1 MILLLTLAKTETH
14 SNLEKIYDDAFTEFT
29 KKMREPQG
37 TTAKDRREADSKTS
51 QFIKENFKPE
61 ADVLVPADKKWSSFF
76 CESKAK
82 AKEKLREY
90 LADTV
95 SEFVDTN
102 VLSGNEFFNVLLE
115 VVYDN
120 WLFYKKNADENEK
133 LLKLLQNVDND

>member
-133 LLKLLQNVDND
+133 LLKLLQNVNND

>member
-1 MILLLTLAKTETH
+1 MTLLLTLAKTETH

-120 WLFYKKNADENEK
+120 WLFYQKNADENEK

>member
-1 MILLLTLAKTETH
+1 MTLLLTLAKTETH

-29 KKMREPQG
+29 RKMREPQG
-37 TTAKDRREADSKTS
+37 MTAKDRREVDSKTS

-61 ADVLVPADKKWSSFF
+61 ADVLVPADKQWSSFF
-76 CESKAK
+76 CESKTK

>member
-1 MILLLTLAKTETH
+1 MTLLLTLAKTETH

-29 KKMREPQG
+29 RKMREPQG
-37 TTAKDRREADSKTS
+37 MTAKDRREADSKTS

-61 ADVLVPADKKWSSFF
+61 ADVLVPADKQWSSFF

>member
-37 TTAKDRREADSKTS
+37 ATAKDRREADEKTS

-61 ADVLVPADKKWSSFF
+61 ADVLAPADGKWSSFF

>member
-1 MILLLTLAKTETH
+1 MTLLLTLAKTETH

-29 KKMREPQG
+29 RKMREPQG
-37 TTAKDRREADSKTS
+37 MTAKDRREVDSKTS

-120 WLFYKKNADENEK
+120 WLFYQKNADENEK